1 MAQIKFFRGTKANY
15 DSNLAKNAV
24 EVKNS
29 IYFITD
35 QHCIMMDGKQ
45 YGGVDNE
52 MFKGFIKD
60 VDVEGNVLSF
70 KKDVNGTWTDVSI
83 KLLEAAD
90 NSIVVGDI
98 LKDGNVKDG
107 STIKVNVK
115 AVGAED
121 GLKLGADGLY
131 VDLTKTTKSITDE
144 IARATQA
151 EGENKTAIGQNTA
164 AIATLNSAATVN
176 GSVAK
181 SVKDA
186 IEALDVAQVGGTGKV
201 ITTVSETNGKI
212 SATAIDLKAENVAF
226 TPTSK
231 VTGAVDV
238 TGNTVT
244 AAIASLA
251 KSVKSTQNSAATY
264 KVVKVTEG
272 LATNVKEAYQLVQTV
287 NGADTNI
294 PVQIPIY
301 KDQSLKSVELV
312 GQNDAGKKG
321 QFMKYTYINADGA
334 DTIVYVDC
342 SKLLAE
348 SEFKNGL
355 AVSAAGEVSVK
366 IDTTSDSFLK
376 VGEGGVKLEGV
387 QKAINDAQKAVQDNL
402 DTEIAR
408 ATQAEGENKTA
419 IGVNAAAIAKLNG
432 DEATTGS
439 VAKAVAD
446 AKAELLGDAAAE
458 YNTLGKLEDK
468 IQAVDAKATKAHTE
482 VVAKAEGHV
491 IVAVADSTDKTHKV
505 VTINENDIAS
515 AKALTAEINRAKGAE
530 DKIEASV
537 GLATDG
543 SHVKSTGHYTKDAT
557 TVVGEIAALDTQVF
571 TNTGAIA
578 TVTGIANQNK
588 QDIETINGKLAVAS
602 AVTVKGSTNIT
613 VTPSIEGTDKH
624 KVFTV
629 AAQNLVTTT
638 QHNALTTR
646 VTNTETSINTLNG
659 DANVTGSVDNKIAA
673 ALSWIE
679 GGTY

>member
-1 MAQIKFFRGTKANY
+1 MAQIKFFRGTRANY
-15 DSNLAKNAV
+15 DSNLAKNAA
-24 EVKNS
+24 EVKNG
-29 IYFITD
+29 IYFIID
-35 QHCIMMDGKQ
+35 EHCIMMDGHQ

-60 VDVEGNVLSF
+60 VDVEGNILSF

-98 LKDGNVKDG
+98 LKEGGVKDG

-121 GLKLGADGLY
+121 GLKLGNDGLY
-131 VDLTKTTKSITDE
+131 VDLTKTTKKITDE
-144 IARATQA
+144 ITRATQA
-151 EGENKTAIGQNTA
+151 EQANSTAIGQNTA
-164 AIATLNSAATVN
+164 AIATLNGAATVE

-212 SATAIDLKAENVAF
+212 SATATDLKAENVAF
-226 TPTSK
+226 TPTTN

-238 TGNTVT
+238 TGSNVK

-301 KDQSLKSVELV
+301 KDQTLKSVELV
-312 GQNDAGKKG
+312 AEDDKKKKG

-355 AVSAAGEVSVK
+355 AVSAAGVVSVK
-366 IDTTSDSFLK
+366 IDATSESFLT
-376 VGEGGVKLEGV
+376 VGEGGVKLAGV
-387 QKAINDAQKAVQDNL
+387 QDAID
-402 DTEIAR
+402 
-408 ATQAEGENKTA
+408 QAKT
-419 IGVNAAAIAKLNG
+419 
-432 DEATTGS
+432 D
-439 VAKAVAD
+439 
-446 AKAELLGDAAAE
+446 LLGGASTE
-458 YNTLGKLEDK
+458 YDTLGKLEGK
-468 IQAVDAKATKAHTE
+468 IQALDDKATKAHTE
-482 VVAKAEGHV
+482 VVAKPNGHV
-491 IVAVADSTDKTHKV
+491 RVTVADSTDGTHKV
-505 VTINENDIAS
+505 VSVIESDIAS
-515 AKALTAEINRAKGAE
+515 DAALKDEVKRAKAAE

-537 GLATDG
+537 GLAADG
-543 SHVKSTGHYTKDAT
+543 SHVKSTTGHYTKDAT
-557 TVVGEIAALDTQVF
+557 TVVGEIAALDAQVF
-571 TNTGAIA
+571 TNTGAIT
-578 TVTGIANQNK
+578 TVTSTANKNKEDIA
-588 QDIETINGKLAVAS
+588 TIKADLAVAS

-613 VTPSIEGTDKH
+613 VTSSTEDKH

-629 AAQNLVTTT
+629 TAKDLVTTT
-638 QHNALTTR
+638 DHDALVTR
-646 VTNTETSINTLNG
+646 VTDTENKINTLNG
-659 DANVTGSVDNKIAA
+659 GVTTPGSVAKQISD

>member
-15 DSNLAKNAV
+15 DSNVLKNAA
-24 EVKNS
+24 EVKNG

-35 QHCIMMDGKQ
+35 EHCIMMDGKQ
-45 YGGVDNE
+45 YGGVDNA
-52 MFKGFIKD
+52 MFNGFIKD

-70 KKDVNGTWTDVSI
+70 KKDVEGTWTDVSI

-98 LKDGNVKDG
+98 LKGDNVKDG

-115 AVGAED
+115 AVGEAD

-131 VDLTKTTKSITDE
+131 VDLTKTTKKIDDE
-144 IARATQA
+144 ITRAKKA
-151 EGENKTAIGQNTA
+151 EEANSTAISQNTA
-164 AIATLNSAATVN
+164 AITTLNGAATVE

-238 TGNTVT
+238 TGDTVT

-301 KDQSLKSVELV
+301 KDQTLKSVELV
-312 GQNDAGKKG
+312 AEDDKKKKG

-355 AVSAAGEVSVK
+355 ALSDAGEVSVK
-366 IDTTSDSFLK
+366 IDATSESFLT
-376 VGEGGVKLEGV
+376 VGEGGVKLAGV
-387 QKAINDAQKAVQDNL
+387 QDAVDNAQKAVQDNL
-402 DTEIAR
+402 DAEITR
-408 ATQAEGENKTA
+408 ATQAEVANKTA

-432 DEATTGS
+432 DKTTNGS

-446 AKAELLGDAAAE
+446 AKAELLGDAATE

-468 IQAVDAKATKAHTE
+468 IQALDVKASAAHTE
-482 VVAKAEGHV
+482 VVAKADGHV
-491 IVAVADSTDKTHKV
+491 RVDVADSTDGTHKV
-505 VTINENDIAS
+505 VTVSENDIAS
-515 AKALTAEINRAKGAE
+515 ANALTQEINRAKAAE

-537 GLATDG
+537 GLAADG

-557 TVVGEIAALDTQVF
+557 TVVGEIAALDTQVYA
-571 TNTGAIA
+571 NTGAIT
-578 TVTGIANQNK
+578 TVTGTANQNK
-588 QDIETINGKLAVAS
+588 QDIATIKANLAVAS

-613 VTPSIEGTDKH
+613 VTPSTEGADNH

-629 AAQNLVTTT
+629 EAKDLVTTT
-638 QHNALTTR
+638 QHNDLAVR
-646 VTNTETSINTLNG
+646 VTNTENSINTLNG
-659 DANVTGSVDNKIAA
+659 AATVTGSVDNKIAA

>member
-1 MAQIKFFRGTKANY
+1 MAQIKFFRGTRANY
-15 DSNLAKNAV
+15 NTDSQGTKGT
-24 EVKNS
+24 EVLNG

-35 QHCIMMDGKQ
+35 EHCIMMNGVQ

-52 MFKGFIKD
+52 MFNGFIKD
-60 VDVEGNVLSF
+60 VDVEGNLLKF

-83 KLLEAAD
+83 QLLKAAD

-98 LKDGNVKDG
+98 VQGNVTDG

-115 AVGAED
+115 AVGDAD
-121 GLKLGADGLY
+121 GLKLGNDGLY
-131 VDLTKTTKSITDE
+131 VDLTKTTTKITDE
-144 IARATQA
+144 TTRAKKA
-151 EGENKTAIGQNTA
+151 EAANSTAISKNTA
-164 AIATLNSAATVN
+164 AITTLNGAATVE

-186 IEALDVAQVGGTGKV
+186 IESLDVAQVGGTGKV

-212 SATAIDLKAENVAF
+212 SATATDLNAENVAF

-231 VTGAVDV
+231 VNGAVDV
-238 TGNTVT
+238 TGSNVKE
-244 AAIASLA
+244 AIASLA
-251 KSVKSTQNSAATY
+251 TSVKSTQNSAATY

-301 KDQSLKSVELV
+301 KDQTLKSVELV
-312 GQNDAGKKG
+312 AEDDKKKKG

-355 AVSAAGEVSVK
+355 AVSAAGVVSVK
-366 IDTTSDSFLK
+366 IDSDSEGFLT
-376 VGEGGVKLEGV
+376 VGQNGVKLSGV
-387 QKAINDAQKAVQDNL
+387 QGTID
-402 DTEIAR
+402 
-408 ATQAEGENKTA
+408 QAKT
-419 IGVNAAAIAKLNG
+419 
-432 DEATTGS
+432 D
-439 VAKAVAD
+439 
-446 AKAELLGDAAAE
+446 LLGGASTD
-458 YNTLGKLEDK
+458 YDTLGKLEGK
-468 IQAVDAKATKAHTE
+468 IKTLDDKATKAHTE
-482 VVAKAEGHV
+482 VVAKTVGHV
-491 IVAVADSTDKTHKV
+491 QVTVANSTDGTHKV
-505 VTINENDIAS
+505 VTVSESDIAS
-515 AKALTAEINRAKGAE
+515 ATALTAEIDRAKGAE

-543 SHVKSTGHYTKDAT
+543 SHVKNTGHYTKDAT
-557 TVVGEIAALDTQVF
+557 TVVGEIAALDAQVF
-571 TNTGAIA
+571 TNAEAIT
-578 TVTGIANQNK
+578 TVTGTANQNK
-588 QDIETINGKLAVAS
+588 KDIATIKTDLAAAS
-602 AVTVKGSTNIT
+602 AVTVKGSDNIT
-613 VTPSIEGTDKH
+613 VTQGTENNH

-629 AAQNLVTTT
+629 TAKDLVTTT
-638 QHNALTTR
+638 QHNTLAGR
-646 VTNTETSINTLNG
+646 VTNTENKIDILNG
-659 DANVTGSVDNKIAA
+659 NATVTGSVDNKIAA